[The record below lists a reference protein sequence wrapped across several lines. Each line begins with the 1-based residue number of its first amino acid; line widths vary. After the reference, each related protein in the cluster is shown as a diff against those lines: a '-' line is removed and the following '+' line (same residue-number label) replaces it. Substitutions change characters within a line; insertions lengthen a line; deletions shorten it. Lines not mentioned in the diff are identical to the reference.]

1 MFKVNPLLEVKNET
15 TAMNSF
21 FNSLRDKETT
31 GGLKHLTV
39 SDDFNA
45 IATAPSSRSHIPSPF
60 RVLIDFPHPHYQLY

>member
-31 GGLKHLTV
+31 AQGRWAETLKCE
-39 SDDFNA
+39 
-45 IATAPSSRSHIPSPF
+45 R
-60 RVLIDFPHPHYQLY
+60 